1 MMLPEVAERQRWLG
15 TVAVER
21 VARLTDIVGEF
32 GRPWWRKWA
41 STPEQLTAVT
51 EDWYTQF

>member
-1 MMLPEVAERQRWLG
+1 MLPEVAERQRWLG